1 MHRIYLISWSP
12 HQTPSGQ
19 MLNLEVSICPG
30 SVQVLLYSGS
40 RERLGPR
47 TEQRCPI
54 RDCLGE
60 LGGAPGHLA
69 SPGFPNH
76 FPSWSSI
83 STILSGDMGLEA
95 SRFPSPLIYF
105 PSAAF
110 CLHPRI
116 TRLLVC
122 PVPQCLNSMWG
133 SRSQGLV
140 FLACS
145 CLLSMGWG
153 WVGLPR
159 PPCLLIDPLGLGLP
173 NPSLKLSPQG
183 PRNYFCCS

>member
-12 HQTPSGQ
+12 RQTPSGQ

-30 SVQVLLYSGS
+30 SVQVLLYSGD

-47 TEQRCPI
+47 TEERCPI
-54 RDCLGE
+54 RDCPGE
-60 LGGAPGHLA
+60 LGGAPGHPA

-76 FPSWSSI
+76 LPSLEQYI
-83 STILSGDMGLEA
+83 DNLSGDMGLEA
-95 SRFPSPLIYF
+95 SHFPSPLIYF

-122 PVPQCLNSMWG
+122 PVPQCLNPMWG

-140 FLACS
+140 FLALVC
-145 CLLSMGWG
+145 
-153 WVGLPR
+153 
-159 PPCLLIDPLGLGLP
+159 
-173 NPSLKLSPQG
+173 
-183 PRNYFCCS
+183 